1 MESIFDAV
9 MSSIGKEA
17 QVWLKTGSSHRGMVK
32 SITTFDKEKSR
43 DKKITMPRLMTIVE
57 NNGVTW
63 VDAFLID
70 AIKIFGKF

>member
-9 MSSIGKEA
+9 MDSVGKEV

-32 SITTFDKEKSR
+32 SITTFDKEKSKN
-43 DKKITMPRLMTIVE
+43 KKITMPRLMTIE
-57 NNGVTW
+57 QSDGITW

-70 AIKIFGKF
+70 AIKIFGKT